1 MLVELSRRRFE
12 ALAAY
17 TRVPAI
23 LLFIEEVAWFATDDE
38 RLIGVVTKDRHDHD
52 FGWVVLGRDERLRYR
67 AIDQNAS
74 LPTIEASRNQ
84 MFTAMA
90 RHIILPDEDYHQG
103 DTQNEPVDFFAPLA
117 SPDRLNRIFS
127 TLEEERYSAA
137 RELIAAMMRYYE
149 DADGNFVEQF
159 QTTGFDARLWELYLY
174 AAFTEAGY
182 GHLEARIPDLVVQG
196 LRGKMGIEATTLNP
210 SQKGGVPWPSTEAEI
225 LAYFENYLPIRIAR
239 ALKAKLYHKTRY
251 WTAPVMPDTPFLIAL
266 QDFHAPA
273 SMSTLTP
280 AMTEYVFGVRHS
292 MVNGERKIERLS
304 EHRFGEMVEPSY
316 FFGLPESEHV
326 SAVFINP
333 LGTINK
339 FNRIGY
345 LAGFGSRRIRIV
357 RHGLRRA
364 ELDGDGVGARPFEQ
378 AVHEAGYKESWIEG
392 AVVLHN
398 PNARIPLD
406 PDMIPGANHEFLMPD
421 GSIMSMLPDFQPY
434 TSIST
439 TTLAD
444 QANIA
449 I

>member
-23 LLFIEEVAWFATDDE
+23 LLFIKELAWFATADE
-38 RLIGVVTKDRHDHD
+38 RLIGVITEDRQDHD

-74 LPTIEASRNQ
+74 LPTFEASRDQ
-84 MFTAMA
+84 MFAAMA
-90 RHIILPDEDYHQG
+90 RHIVLPDEAYHQG
-103 DTQNEPVDFFAPLA
+103 DTPGEPVDFFTPVAPL
-117 SPDRLNRIFS
+117 DRLNRIFS
-127 TLEEERYSAA
+127 TLEEEKYSAA
-137 RELIAAMMRYYE
+137 REVIAAMMRYYQ

-182 GHLEARIPDLVVQG
+182 APIETRIPDLVAQG
-196 LRGKMGIEATTLNP
+196 LRGRIGIEATTLNP
-210 SQKGGVPWPSTEAEI
+210 SQQGGVPWPSTRAEI
-225 LAYFENYLPIRIAR
+225 PAYFENYLPIRIAR

-251 WTAPVMPDTPFLIAL
+251 WTAPEMAGAPFLIAL

-280 AMTEYVFGVRHS
+280 AVTEYVFGVRHS
-292 MVNGERKIERLS
+292 MVDGARKIERIA
-304 EHRFGEMVEPSY
+304 EHRFGDMVEPSH

-339 FNRIGY
+339 FNRVGY

-357 RHGLRRA
+357 RQGLRRA

-406 PDMIPGANHEFLMPD
+406 PNLVPGANHEFLMPD

-434 TSIST
+434 TSMSK

-444 QANIA
+444 KADPH
-449 I
+449 

>member
-1 MLVELSRRRFE
+1 MLAELSRRRFE

-17 TRVPAI
+17 TREPTI
-23 LLFIEEVAWFATDDE
+23 LLFIKEQAWFATVDE
-38 RLIGVVTKDRHDHD
+38 RLIGVITKDRQDAD
-52 FGWVVLGRDERLRYR
+52 FGWVILGRDERLRYR

-74 LPTIEASRNQ
+74 LPTFEDSRDQ
-84 MFTAMA
+84 MFAAMA
-90 RHIILPDEDYHQG
+90 RHIVMPNEDYHQG
-103 DTQNEPVDFFAPLA
+103 DTPSEPVDFFTPLA

-127 TLEEERYSAA
+127 TLEGEKYSAA
-137 RELIAAMMRYYE
+137 REVIAAMMRYYE
-149 DADGNFVEQF
+149 DTDGNYVEQF

-182 GHLEARIPDLVVQG
+182 GHIEARIPDLVVQG
-196 LRGKMGIEATTLNP
+196 LRGKIGIEATTLNP

-225 LAYFENYLPIRIAR
+225 RAYFENYLPIRIAR

-251 WTAPVMPDTPFLIAL
+251 WTAPEMGDTPFLIAL

-280 AMTEYVFGVRHS
+280 AITEYVFGVRHS
-292 MVNGERKIERLS
+292 MVDGARKIERIS

-316 FFGLPESEHV
+316 FFGPPESEHV

-364 ELDGDGVGARPFEQ
+364 ELDGDAVGARPFEQ
-378 AVHEAGYKESWIEG
+378 AVHEAGYKESW
-392 AVVLHN
+392 VR
-398 PNARIPLD
+398 ARSFFTTPMRGFRSIP
-406 PDMIPGANHEFLMPD
+406 I
-421 GSIMSMLPDFQPY
+421 
-434 TSIST
+434 
-439 TTLAD
+439 
-444 QANIA
+444 
-449 I
+449 